1 MLNKNYF
8 KYLLKSKKYFVV
20 IIFVIEFVLTIGS
33 IGSYRTYNSFN
44 DQALIL
50 YIASAVVAFVLPLVT
65 FSYVHNKKAVDSYFS
80 LGISRKEML
89 ITNIIFCLA
98 ISFLSYFFSLLVFI
112 IGLLIKGTSTELAFL
127 LSTIPVALINYLA
140 LIVFNS
146 FIYLLANS
154 VFDGIVI
161 LAAYSFL
168 PLAFYIIASCFQ
180 STFIIGVD
188 IVTNYICK
196 YLVYLSPLF
205 MTFFSPYALKNLFVK
220 EVGTYYFDVNFW
232 TMSVVNA
239 LYLIIFAY
247 LLYKVYIDRDVERSG
262 DYSNSFFAYPFIIGI
277 YTALSLLFIACC
289 LNSYWSF
296 YEIIL
301 LYVLIFVLY
310 IAANFIYKRKFS
322 LPKFQTIMFVLGIVL
337 SLIFNTICLKTN
349 GFGLSNLYKF
359 DYDLMSYD
367 YYAYF
372 DSNAKEF
379 CTFLR
384 GLIND
389 EDMLNNGGNINIVV
403 ESKNK
408 EVVDI
413 LEKYREKA
421 IYNFY
426 NVDDDEY
433 IYYSSLTATYGKN
446 DISSYYNANLMS
458 VDDMQRILELDGDN
472 VSIIFYFYDYGSYYL
487 IFENNTY
494 MLIEEEY
501 YSIYD
506 NFGYDSAV
514 EFKNALGD

>member
-1 MLNKNYF
+1 
-8 KYLLKSKKYFVV
+8 
-20 IIFVIEFVLTIGS
+20 
-33 IGSYRTYNSFN
+33 
-44 DQALIL
+44 
-50 YIASAVVAFVLPLVT
+50 
-65 FSYVHNKKAVDSYFS
+65 
-80 LGISRKEML
+80 
-89 ITNIIFCLA
+89 
-98 ISFLSYFFSLLVFI
+98 
-112 IGLLIKGTSTELAFL
+112 
-127 LSTIPVALINYLA
+127 
-140 LIVFNS
+140 
-146 FIYLLANS
+146 
-154 VFDGIVI
+154 
-161 LAAYSFL
+161 
-168 PLAFYIIASCFQ
+168 
-180 STFIIGVD
+180 
-188 IVTNYICK
+188 
-196 YLVYLSPLF
+196 

-239 LYLIIFAY
+239 LYLIVFAY

-514 EFKNALGD
+514 EFKNVLGD

>member
-20 IIFVIEFVLTIGS
+20 IVFLIEFVLTIGS

-50 YIASAVVAFVLPLVT
+50 YIVSAVVAFVLPLIV
-65 FSYVHNKKAVDSYFS
+65 FSYVHNKKAVDTYFS

-89 ITNIIFCLA
+89 STGIIFCLA

-168 PLAFYIIASCFQ
+168 PLAFYIIVSCFQ

-239 LYLIIFAY
+239 LYLIVFAY

-322 LPKFQTIMFVLGIVL
+322 LPKFQTIMFVLH
-337 SLIFNTICLKTN
+337 ICV
-349 GFGLSNLYKF
+349 
-359 DYDLMSYD
+359 
-367 YYAYF
+367 
-372 DSNAKEF
+372 
-379 CTFLR
+379 
-384 GLIND
+384 I
-389 EDMLNNGGNINIVV
+389 
-403 ESKNK
+403 
-408 EVVDI
+408 
-413 LEKYREKA
+413 
-421 IYNFY
+421 
-426 NVDDDEY
+426 
-433 IYYSSLTATYGKN
+433 
-446 DISSYYNANLMS
+446 
-458 VDDMQRILELDGDN
+458 
-472 VSIIFYFYDYGSYYL
+472 
-487 IFENNTY
+487 
-494 MLIEEEY
+494 
-501 YSIYD
+501 
-506 NFGYDSAV
+506 
-514 EFKNALGD
+514 